1 MSADRT
7 PAGYRHPARSAAVV
21 LAAALTAGSAAAA
34 PAVAATDASAPAVA
48 VTDAAQEPICTSESH
63 PDLARRLDEGIRER
77 VDEREGTVA
86 VGVSAYGGDLTCG
99 LDPDTEFDAA
109 SVGKVVVLGALLR
122 TAMDENRELT
132 AEERDLATAMITVS
146 DNDAATELRNR
157 VGAERIQRFLD
168 LAGMDATKPDPEG
181 YVGLMGITVSDQLTL
196 LRLLR
201 TDNDVLGQEE
211 REFARG
217 LMGDVI
223 GEQRWGVP
231 SGAPADAQVHL
242 KNGWLP
248 HTDTG
253 LWRVHSIG
261 GFRDTPVGDYDIV
274 VLTDDNDG
282 MRYGVDTVE
291 SVAAEVHSGLTGQD
305 VRTGTPPTDPT
316 LEPLSDGSDGSD
328 RSGRA

>member
-7 PAGYRHPARSAAVV
+7 PAGCRLPARSAAVV
-21 LAAALTAGSAAAA
+21 LAAALTAGSATAGAAAAA
-34 PAVAATDASAPAVA
+34 PGAAATEAS
-48 VTDAAQEPICTSESH
+48 AQEPICASESH
-63 PDLARRLDEGIRER
+63 PDVARRLDEGIRER
-77 VDEREGTVA
+77 ADEREGTVA
-86 VGVSAYGGDLTCG
+86 VGVFAHGGDLTCG
-99 LDPDTEFDAA
+99 LDPDAEFDAA

-122 TAMDENRELT
+122 TAMDEDRELT

-168 LAGMDATKPDPEG
+168 LAGMDATEPDPEG
-181 YVGLMGITVSDQLTL
+181 YVGLMGTTVSDQLTL

-201 TDNDVLGQEE
+201 TDNDVLGREE
-211 REFARG
+211 RGFALG

-231 SGAPADAQVHL
+231 SGAPADAEVHL

-248 HTDTG
+248 HTGTD

-261 GFRDTPVGDYDIV
+261 GFRGTPVGDYDIV

-305 VRTGTPPTDPT
+305 VRSVTPPTERMS
-316 LEPLSDGSDGSD
+316 EPLSDGSDGS
-328 RSGRA
+328 GRA

>member
-7 PAGYRHPARSAAVV
+7 PAGYRRPARSAALV
-21 LAAALTAGSAAAA
+21 LAAALTAGSAAAPAAAA
-34 PAVAATDASAPAVA
+34 PAAV
-48 VTDAAQEPICTSESH
+48 VTAAAQEPICTSESH

-86 VGVSAYGGDLTCG
+86 VGVSAHGGDLTCG
-99 LDPDTEFDAA
+99 LDPDAEFDAA

-305 VRTGTPPTDPT
+305 VRIGTPPTDLT
-316 LEPLSDGSDGSD
+316 RPLSDGSDGSD
-328 RSGRA
+328 GSGRA

>member
-7 PAGYRHPARSAAVV
+7 PAGYRRPARSAAVV
-21 LAAALTAGSAAAA
+21 LAAALAAGSAASA
-34 PAVAATDASAPAVA
+34 PAVAATDASAPG
-48 VTDAAQEPICTSESH
+48 TAQEPICASESH
-63 PDLARRLDEGIRER
+63 PDVARRLDEGIRER
-77 VDEREGTVA
+77 VEEREGAVA
-86 VGVSAYGGDLTCG
+86 VGVFAHGGDLTCG
-99 LDPDTEFDAA
+99 LDPDAEFDAA

-122 TAMDENRELT
+122 TAMDEERELT

-201 TDNDVLGQEE
+201 TDNDVLGGEE
-211 REFARG
+211 RGFALG

-231 SGAPADAQVHL
+231 SGAPADAEVHL

-253 LWRVHSIG
+253 LWRVHSVG

-291 SVAAEVHSGLTGQD
+291 SVAAEVHCGLTGQD
-305 VRTGTPPTDPT
+305 VRSVTPPTDLT
-316 LEPLSDGSDGSD
+316 REPLSDGSDGSD
-328 RSGRA
+328 GSGRA

>member
-7 PAGYRHPARSAAVV
+7 PAGRRRAARSAAVV
-21 LAAALTAGSAAAA
+21 LAAALTAGSATAGSATAGAAA
-34 PAVAATDASAPAVA
+34 AEPGTAATDASA
-48 VTDAAQEPICTSESH
+48 QEPICASESH
-63 PDLARRLDEGIRER
+63 PDVARRLDEGIRKR
-77 VDEREGTVA
+77 VDEREGTIA
-86 VGVSAYGGDLTCG
+86 VGVSAHGGDLTCG
-99 LDPDTEFDAA
+99 LDPDAEFDAA
-109 SVGKVVVLGALLR
+109 SVGKVVVLGALLC

-168 LAGMDATKPDPEG
+168 LAGMDATEPDPEG
-181 YVGLMGITVSDQLTL
+181 YVGLMGTTVSDQLTL

-201 TDNDVLGQEE
+201 TDNDVLDQEE
-211 REFARG
+211 RGFALG

-231 SGAPADAQVHL
+231 SGAPADAEVHL

-248 HTDTG
+248 HTGTD

-261 GFRDTPVGDYDIV
+261 GFRGTPVGDYDIV

-305 VRTGTPPTDPT
+305 VRSVTPPTDRMS
-316 LEPLSDGSDGSD
+316 EPLSDGSDGS
-328 RSGRA
+328 GRA